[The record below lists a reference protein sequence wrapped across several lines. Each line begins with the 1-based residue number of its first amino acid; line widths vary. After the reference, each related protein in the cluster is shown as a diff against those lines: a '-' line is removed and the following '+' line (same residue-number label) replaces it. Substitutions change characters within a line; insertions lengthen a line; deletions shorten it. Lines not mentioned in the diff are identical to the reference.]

1 MSSRWPL
8 PDLARGVAIVAM
20 LVAHAQVLVPD
31 RPDWADELLSRVN
44 DVASPLFALVMGISA
59 GVMIQRS
66 ASRPRSVLVHN
77 LVRGVVLIALGI
89 WLETWGSWVAI
100 VLAMLGCLLIIG
112 TPLVLL
118 GRRSVAVIALAF
130 FVFSPLLNTAVQ
142 RAADWPGGY
151 YADIAN
157 DPSLG
162 DLLVRW
168 FVADPH
174 YRVTSLLPFFLVGSL
189 LVSYARRPD
198 PWWSAV
204 SLIGGAGTQLVVT
217 ALRTRPGADTVSGST
232 LDLLHDA
239 SLVAVVLGLCGL
251 AVRMRWARALRPI
264 EEVGTVAL
272 SLYVLQIA
280 VIAWLNRDDA
290 IRATNDWGGF
300 LIIVLGVGVAGW
312 AWARWVGRGPIEW
325 LTGVL
330 TRRYRPTSHP
340 L

>member
-1 MSSRWPL
+1 MNSRWPF

-31 RPDWADELLSRVN
+31 RAAGVDELLGRVN

-59 GVMIQRS
+59 GVMIERS

-77 LVRGVVLIALGI
+77 LVRGVVLIGLGI

-100 VLAMLGCLLIIG
+100 VLAMLGCLLILG
-112 TPLVLL
+112 TPLLLL
-118 GRRSVAVIALAF
+118 GRRGVALIALVF
-130 FVFSPLLNTAVQ
+130 FVLSPMFNTAVR
-142 RAADWPGGY
+142 RAVDWPGGY

-157 DPSLG
+157 DPSVG

-189 LVSYARRPD
+189 LIAYARRPD
-198 PWWSAV
+198 PWWSAAGV
-204 SLIGGAGTQLVVT
+204 VGGAGTQLVVT
-217 ALRTRPGADTVSGST
+217 ALRTRPGADTGSGSS

-251 AVRMRWARALRPI
+251 AVRMRWARLLRPI
-264 EEVGTVAL
+264 EEIGTVAL

-280 VIAWLNRDDA
+280 VIAWLNRDAA
-290 IRATNDWGGF
+290 IPAANDWGGF
-300 LIIVLGVGVAGW
+300 ALIVLGVGAAGW
-312 AWARWVGRGPIEW
+312 AWAHWVGRGPIEW
-325 LTGVL
+325 FTGLL
-330 TRRYRPTSHP
+330 TRRYRLSRP